1 MINYNFGHLKSI
13 PWKKDFKSFNYLKQP
28 IKQEEIDNWRNQ
40 GYYHQSFSGG
50 MYSSKNPMPNWVE
63 NVSNEVGLKKCGYVF
78 YKMNTLDIMPIHS
91 DHYETYSKVF
101 DVPFEKVSRAIVFLE
116 KWKSGHYFEIAG
128 NSYCGWKKG
137 DFILWDGSVPHAAS
151 NIGLEP
157 RYTLQIT
164 GIK

>member
-1 MINYNFGHLKSI
+1 MIDYNFGHLKNI
-13 PWKKDFKSFNYLKQP
+13 PWKEGFKSFNYLKQP

-50 MYSSKNPMPNWVE
+50 MYSSKNPMPDWVE
-63 NVSNEVGLKKCGYVF
+63 KVSNEIGLKKCGYVF

-128 NSYCGWKKG
+128 NSYCGWEKG
-137 DFILWDGSVPHAAS
+137 DFIVWNGPVPHAAS